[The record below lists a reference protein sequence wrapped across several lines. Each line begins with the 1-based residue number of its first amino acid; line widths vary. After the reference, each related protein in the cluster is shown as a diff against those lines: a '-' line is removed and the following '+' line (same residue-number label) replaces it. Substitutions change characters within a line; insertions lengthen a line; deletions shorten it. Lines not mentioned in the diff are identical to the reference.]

1 MGNLL
6 DFLVDCVDCHDEGVL
21 FWGNGH
27 GEYDTDFCECNKGV
41 SLENEY
47 SEWYASTIMNEYY
60 KENA

>member
-21 FWGNGH
+21 FWGNSG
-27 GEYDTDFCECNKGV
+27 GEYDTDFCDCSKGV

-47 SEWYASTIMNEYY
+47 CEWYSESIMNENY
-60 KENA
+60 KENK

>member
-27 GEYDTDFCECNKGV
+27 GEYDTEFCECNKGV

-47 SEWYASTIMNEYY
+47 SEWYAESIMNENY

>member
-21 FWGNGH
+21 FFGNGG
-27 GEYDTDFCECNKGV
+27 GEYDSEFCDCVKGV

-47 SEWYASTIMNEYY
+47 CTWYAESIMNENY
-60 KENA
+60 KENN

>member
-1 MGNLL
+1 MGNLIEA
-6 DFLVDCVDCHDEGVL
+6 LVDCVDCHDEGVL

-41 SLENEY
+41 SLESEY
-47 SEWYASTIMNEYY
+47 SEWYAESIMNEFY